1 MRMLEKMVPE
11 ARPKVKVIYVP
22 CPCLAPPASHSTQKA
37 IKLVNYKFSFISP
50 CCSQLSSWP
59 SPIWEWSTGELCK
72 DVTMSRCFS
81 NLCKDLLLLSPKIRE
96 FCRYLAQRV
105 KSHFL
110 LFVENL
116 LIANLISSFH
126 TGKHNE
132 QLNTIYPSLV
142 LHDFM
147 RLCRSD
153 NKRWKKYVRQML
165 SAVFLP
171 LCSMQHHSSHSIWM
185 SPFFCFL
192 PLCPSGTAVN
202 RRNNW
207 GYK

>member
-1 MRMLEKMVPE
+1 MPE

-22 CPCLAPPASHSTQKA
+22 CPCLAPPASHSTQKGHQA
-37 IKLVNYKFSFISP
+37 
-50 CCSQLSSWP
+50 
-59 SPIWEWSTGELCK
+59 GELQILLHKSMLFPTIFLTFTYLGMECRRTLQGQCQ
-72 DVTMSRCFS
+72 VTMSSCFS

-96 FCRYLAQRV
+96 FCRYLAQHV

-153 NKRWKKYVRQML
+153 NKR
-165 SAVFLP
+165 
-171 LCSMQHHSSHSIWM
+171 
-185 SPFFCFL
+185 
-192 PLCPSGTAVN
+192 
-202 RRNNW
+202 
-207 GYK
+207 